1 MIKWMRRLNEA
12 LPMLVLGIVIFS
24 VLVEL
29 IGVWFVSDKL
39 RYTTGLFIGMGLAI
53 FLAINISMVIW
64 DSVRLGEGHAKRLAF
79 KSVLRYFV
87 VCIVLFLMM
96 AFKAGNLFTAL
107 AGIMGLKVSAYAQP
121 LLNKLFNKNNL
132 RGNVEMGVSSDED
145 ANLKI

>member
-53 FLAINISMVIW
+53 FLAVNNFPSFP
-64 DSVRLGEGHAKRLAF
+64 G
-79 KSVLRYFV
+79 
-87 VCIVLFLMM
+87 LFC
-96 AFKAGNLFTAL
+96 
-107 AGIMGLKVSAYAQP
+107 
-121 LLNKLFNKNNL
+121 LNKIGPPSLHLTIIPK
-132 RGNVEMGVSSDED
+132 GM
-145 ANLKI
+145 